1 MQSSEGVERQVTTF
15 NSLKRFVF
23 VIEGLAINQDDSTA
37 QGKVS
42 PQVLKDQKAL
52 FREFK
57 PLYLNKLTRHENI
70 KAL

>member
-42 PQVLKDQKAL
+42 P
-52 FREFK
+52 
-57 PLYLNKLTRHENI
+57 
-70 KAL
+70 